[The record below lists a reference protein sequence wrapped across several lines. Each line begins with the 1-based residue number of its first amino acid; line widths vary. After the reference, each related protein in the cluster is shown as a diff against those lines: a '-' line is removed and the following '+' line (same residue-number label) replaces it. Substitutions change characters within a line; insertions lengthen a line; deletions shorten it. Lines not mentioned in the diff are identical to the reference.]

1 MIPIGIDV
9 GFGFTKA
16 TNGREYVVFKS
27 IIGEYADIQFNFS
40 FEENNWE
47 DNLQVRLE
55 DNMFFLGELAE
66 RQSLVKQYTLDQE
79 KLISEFVKILALSA
93 LGLLVNEIDSVS
105 VVTGLPV
112 SYYRRDAKKV
122 QELLRG
128 YHKIEYL
135 SLDKKDRER
144 RLNIT
149 KVKVIPQP
157 MGSVFNLLLDDKG
170 KVNNKKIVSQKIGI
184 VDIGFRTTDFVLLD
198 HLRYIER
205 GSSTTDNG
213 MSKCFSLIANKLRQK
228 TGVNVELYRL
238 YQAIFSGSIKIRG
251 KEYNITN
258 LKNKVYSHFASQIVN
273 DINRIWE
280 NDWDIDLIV
289 LTGGG
294 AKELMEYL
302 KPLIEGNVILV
313 ENKSDPRLN
322 NVKGYLKYAM
332 YDLSKHTVD
341 SSAEEEEKT
350 NASREASETK

>member
-1 MIPIGIDV
+1 
-9 GFGFTKA
+9 
-16 TNGREYVVFKS
+16 
-27 IIGEYADIQFNFS
+27 
-40 FEENNWE
+40 
-47 DNLQVRLE
+47 
-55 DNMFFLGELAE
+55 
-66 RQSLVKQYTLDQE
+66 
-79 KLISEFVKILALSA
+79 
-93 LGLLVNEIDSVS
+93 
-105 VVTGLPV
+105 
-112 SYYRRDAKKV
+112 
-122 QELLRG
+122 
-128 YHKIEYL
+128 
-135 SLDKKDRER
+135 
-144 RLNIT
+144 
-149 KVKVIPQP
+149 
-157 MGSVFNLLLDDKG
+157 
-170 KVNNKKIVSQKIGI
+170 VSQKIGI